1 LLSPTFL
8 IRVFQL
14 KLLQERPRHE
24 ADAEDAANGQ
34 TAAAGPSGSSGKPA
48 DNGHIG
54 ADVAGPSGSAGIS
67 RQNVA
72 KIKKLE
78 KALAEC
84 KRHIDLLE
92 ESEVDLVSV
101 KICRRK
107 IGVLAQMRLRKLA
120 KMAENCDQNM
130 EPG

>member
-8 IRVFQL
+8 ICVFQL
-14 KLLQERPRHE
+14 KLLQERPRLE

-34 TAAAGPSGSSGKPA
+34 TAAAGHSGSSGKPA
-48 DNGHIG
+48 NNGHVG

-78 KALAEC
+78 KALVEC

-107 IGVLAQMRLRKLA
+107 IGVFSSNAIEKIGKNGRKL
-120 KMAENCDQNM
+120 
-130 EPG
+130 